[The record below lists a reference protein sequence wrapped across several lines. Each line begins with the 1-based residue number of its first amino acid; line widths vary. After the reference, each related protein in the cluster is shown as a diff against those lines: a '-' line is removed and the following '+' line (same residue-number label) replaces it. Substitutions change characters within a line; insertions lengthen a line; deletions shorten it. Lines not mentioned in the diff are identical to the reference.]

1 MTVPDGFVPV
11 GGVAAD
17 GFARPEAAETVRQ
30 ELVRWGSLARAG
42 AHAADTLRLEG
53 RGTVYA
59 VPAPEGGRWVIRRY
73 RRGGW
78 MAPLL
83 GDRYLR
89 RGPGRPLVETR
100 ASEAAR
106 ARGIATPRVVAGV
119 VYPSRAFYRAD
130 LVTEWIPDAR
140 DLASLLFPV
149 DGAPGDPSRHDPV
162 ALLAGAGSLTVRL
175 ARAGIRHR
183 DLNAKNVLVAPA
195 GAGPEARFVVLD
207 LDRASVHAPGSLD
220 VRPMGARLE
229 RSLRKFERRTG
240 HQVPDDAWNALTS
253 ALATEPDPR

>member
-1 MTVPDGFVPV
+1 MKVPDGFVPV
-11 GGVAAD
+11 GGMAAD
-17 GFARPEAAETVRQ
+17 GFARPEAAEAIRH

-42 AHAADTLRLEG
+42 AHAADTLRLQG
-53 RGTVYA
+53 RGAVYA
-59 VPAPEGGRWVIRRY
+59 VPAPDGGRWVIRRY

-119 VYPSRAFYRAD
+119 VYPSGAFYRAD
-130 LVTEWIPDAR
+130 LVTEWVPDAQ
-140 DLASLLFPV
+140 DLASLLFPA
-149 DGAPGDPSRHDPV
+149 DGGSAAGAPYDPR
-162 ALLAGAGSLTVRL
+162 ALLAGAGMLAVRL

-183 DLNAKNVLVAPA
+183 DLNAKNVLVAPP
-195 GAGPEARFVVLD
+195 GAEPDARFLVLD
-207 LDRASVHAPGSLD
+207 LDRATVHAPGSLD

-229 RSLRKFERRTG
+229 RSLRKFERGMGR
-240 HQVPDDAWNALTS
+240 QVPDDAWHALTS